1 MAAFMAVGI
10 PGNAGSGLSMTAQ
23 AAGSG
28 EMAGNV
34 RVFDQADLFLEEE
47 EKELQ
52 QAIDA
57 LREKMDMDAAVV
69 TAEENPG
76 SAQAYADDFY
86 EAHGF
91 GTGSG
96 RDGALLLIDMDN
108 RELCISTE
116 GKMVRYLTDSRI
128 EAVLDDMYGYA
139 APETITRQPERLWR
153 IWRSATTTG
162 SPRTSIITTRRPERS
177 AATGRCAGMRPC
189 LPWRLR
195 LPAALCRPGRCERV

>member
-34 RVFDQADLFLEEE
+34 GVFDQADLFLEEE

-69 TAEENPG
+69 TAERKIPVLPRPMRTIFMRPTALVREAAATGRFSDRHGQPG
-76 SAQAYADDFY
+76 AVYL
-86 EAHGF
+86 HG
-91 GTGSG
+91 
-96 RDGALLLIDMDN
+96 REDGAVSDGQPD
-108 RELCISTE
+108 RS
-116 GKMVRYLTDSRI
+116 GAGRHVR
-128 EAVLDDMYGYA
+128 AMPQ
-139 APETITRQPERLWR
+139 PETITRQPERLWR

-195 LPAALCRPGRCERV
+195 LPAAALPSWAL

>member
-1 MAAFMAVGI
+1 
-10 PGNAGSGLSMTAQ
+10 
-23 AAGSG
+23 
-28 EMAGNV
+28 
-34 RVFDQADLFLEEE
+34 
-47 EKELQ
+47 
-52 QAIDA
+52 
-57 LREKMDMDAAVV
+57 MDAAVV

-139 APETITRQPERLWR
+139 AAETVTRQPERLWR
-153 IWRSATTTG
+153 IWRSATTTD
-162 SPRTSIITTRRPERS
+162 RRGP
-177 AATGRCAGMRPC
+177 
-189 LPWRLR
+189 
-195 LPAALCRPGRCERV
+195 V